1 MTRTLPPFSPHFSLH
16 PFGTYTARCVGLA
29 VALLVLSIGTPGL
42 ADPAAIPDAAPEDA
56 ESSFRSFASSWM
68 TKVQRHESAE
78 RRKPSVE
85 PGASTPMV
93 TYRGYGD
100 DFSIE
105 LRPTGHASAPYV
117 GLLRYEEHVYSCRSA
132 KAENC
137 SVASTT
143 PVTEIFRFQNGRWS
157 Y

>member
-1 MTRTLPPFSPHFSLH
+1 MTPTLPPFSPYSS
-16 PFGTYTARCVGLA
+16 GTYTARCVGLA
-29 VALLVLSIGTPGL
+29 VALLVLSIGTPSL
-42 ADPAAIPDAAPEDA
+42 ADPAAIPDSAPEDA

-78 RRKPSVE
+78 RSKPTVE

-137 SVASTT
+137 SVASTI
-143 PVTEIFRFQNGRWS
+143 PVTEIFRFQNGSWN